1 MERRKIAEWVK
12 VSPAT
17 YQEAAQELLKASTD
31 YRREHNKK
39 IYEKL
44 LQTKEDFEFAM
55 ELVPGDAVAKKM
67 YQDCLDD
74 IKNFER
80 QTEKDIA
87 DLYESSRR
95 CAHWVKAWNHDVS
108 EDADEIRNEKIEYK
122 FYFCYNIDQ
131 KPVQKFKISSGK
143 GDEISSADMQ
153 KIELQIVNNPEIR
166 FVTTMHNHPFLA
178 NAHPSS
184 MDDYCDYRLRNFL
197 QCVNKDLMDTC
208 VVTPID
214 FYSRRQDESSN
225 GTLISKSPVLGV
237 RKCFTYK
244 EMMAIRSKCP
254 VIAQTNILDMTD
266 SSQAE

>member
-1 MERRKIAEWVK
+1 MERRNIAEWVK

-31 YRREHNKK
+31 YHREHNEK
-39 IYEKL
+39 IYKKL

-55 ELVPGDAVAKKM
+55 KLVPGDAVAEKM
-67 YQDCLDD
+67 YKDCLDD
-74 IKNFER
+74 IENFNLKI
-80 QTEKDIA
+80 EKDA
-87 DLYESSRR
+87 ETLYESNRR
-95 CAHWVKAWNHDVS
+95 CAHRVKAWNYDVS
-108 EDADEIRNEKIEYK
+108 EYADEIRNEKIEYM
-122 FYFCYNIDQ
+122 FYFCYDIDQ

-143 GDEISSADMQ
+143 GDEISSADTQ

-244 EMMAIRSKCP
+244 EMMAIRNKCP
-254 VIAQTNILDMTD
+254 VIAQMNILEMTD